1 MFGDTSAVG
10 TVYTTADVEC
20 STAGKPFRVFHMSV
34 LSGGTAAVV
43 SLKNNGAS
51 GTVYATCKAS
61 VVSVSNEFDFGTNG
75 ILFPQGCY
83 IDVDGNTTSVTL
95 SGRKEL

>member
-1 MFGDTSAVG
+1 MFFEPTG
-10 TVYTTADVEC
+10 TVYTTSDTEAV
-20 STAGKPFRVFHMSV
+20 TAGKPVRVFHMSV

-43 SLKNNGAS
+43 SLKNSGSS
-51 GTVYATCKAS
+51 GTIYATCKCS
-61 VVSVSNEFDFGTNG
+61 VVSVSNEFDFGVHG

-95 SGRKEL
+95 TCRKEC